1 MICPN
6 CHSEIRDDALFCS
19 ECGQKIIKVEEPR
32 VEKST
37 SAYSRVQNRKIK
49 QKNNRQTMII
59 IGVVAALV
67 VVVVTCYFLFFKK
80 ADDKSDVAVKEEK
93 TETTEKSTKKIKL
106 EESSLTLKVGETEY
120 IEANMDC
127 QYTVKDSSICEVDSF
142 GTVKGLKVVKT
153 IVTCKGENG
162 TKVICR
168 IDVIQNDDI
177 DNESVTYDVEAEVKT
192 IRELYNTTQKKQD
205 SYRKVAKQNM
215 TVYKENDDTKK

>member
-1 MICPN
+1 M
-6 CHSEIRDDALFCS
+6 
-19 ECGQKIIKVEEPR
+19 
-32 VEKST
+32 
-37 SAYSRVQNRKIK
+37 
-49 QKNNRQTMII
+49 
-59 IGVVAALV
+59 
-67 VVVVTCYFLFFKK
+67 
-80 ADDKSDVAVKEEK
+80 
-93 TETTEKSTKKIKL
+93 
-106 EESSLTLKVGETEY
+106 TLKVGETEY